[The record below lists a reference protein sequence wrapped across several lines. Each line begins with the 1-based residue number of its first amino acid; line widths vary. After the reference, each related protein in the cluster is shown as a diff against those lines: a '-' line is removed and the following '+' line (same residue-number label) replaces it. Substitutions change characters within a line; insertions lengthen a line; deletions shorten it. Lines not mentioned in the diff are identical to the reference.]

1 MFQSARPDLLSFEPG
16 YDQRAK
22 KLSWLSSKPFCHAA
36 AELSRSFL
44 LGESIRDH
52 CCSSGNCNQSL
63 RWTSLGA
70 NAYDVQSEQ
79 LFALTCKR
87 RVRYSLLK
95 KVYEIPRSRWFAQRI
110 FRFGGVWSTDLSFN
124 QSPAS
129 CFCGSACPL
138 VHVAAMFSFQHVA
151 KHLQQFSKCYSYMV
165 MVLNWRPGSRMHFLV
180 YLLQENRSVR
190 CALHF
195 RHDIPEPKKFLVIVS
210 LSGLH
215 FVHHLKSFAFF
226 SINTS

>member
-1 MFQSARPDLLSFEPG
+1 MNKHRALIINLIWVVSISQTRLAVILTWVRSTCEKTFLTFFQTLLS
-16 YDQRAK
+16 R
-22 KLSWLSSKPFCHAA
+22 C
-36 AELSRSFL
+36 RSFL

-52 CCSSGNCNQSL
+52 CCSWGNCNQNL
-63 RWTSLGA
+63 RWNSLGA

-129 CFCGSACPL
+129 CFCGSAHGRHVFLPTCCQAFTTIFQML
-138 VHVAAMFSFQHVA
+138 FVHGYGTKLTPWISNALLSLFAA
-151 KHLQQFSKCYSYMV
+151 K
-165 MVLNWRPGSRMHFLV
+165 
-180 YLLQENRSVR
+180 ESVR
-190 CALHF
+190 
-195 RHDIPEPKKFLVIVS
+195 
-210 LSGLH
+210 
-215 FVHHLKSFAFF
+215 
-226 SINTS
+226 

>member
-36 AELSRSFL
+36 AELSRVFL

-52 CCSSGNCNQSL
+52 RCSSGNCNQSL

-95 KVYEIPRSRWFAQRI
+95 KGCEIPRSRWFSQRI
-110 FRFGGVWSTDLSFN
+110 FRFGGVWSTDFSFN

-129 CFCGSACPL
+129 CFCGSARDRHVFLPTCCQAFTTIFQML
-138 VHVAAMFSFQHVA
+138 FVHGYGTKLTPWITDGLFSLFAA
-151 KHLQQFSKCYSYMV
+151 
-165 MVLNWRPGSRMHFLV
+165 R
-180 YLLQENRSVR
+180 ESVR
-190 CALHF
+190 
-195 RHDIPEPKKFLVIVS
+195 
-210 LSGLH
+210 
-215 FVHHLKSFAFF
+215 
-226 SINTS
+226 